1 MNVIWDCLAGLSTAG
16 LLLPEGVAYALIA
29 GVAPAHAIIA
39 ALCGLVVYSA
49 LGKSR
54 FAVIAPTSSSA
65 AILAAAVGSMTLE
78 TGEQRLAA
86 LSALVLLTGLMFLIV
101 SVLRL
106 GNLSGFVSRPVL
118 HGFSFGLAIT
128 IVIKQ
133 MPLIFGV
140 EGLSGSVGA
149 VSVGIWRHLADWN
162 LPSMAIGLS
171 SIILLLLLKQVRAL
185 PAAVIV
191 LALGT
196 SLAFYMNLSSYGV
209 KLLGMIQFDAVRP
222 ALPSLSSREWL
233 RLIELAP
240 PLVLIVFAESWGSIR
255 TLSLAHN
262 DTVNANREL
271 AALGAANV
279 VSGLFQGLAVGSGFS
294 ASSANEAAGACSRFA
309 GLFAA
314 FSLAALMLFALPA
327 LAYLPEP
334 VLAAIVVSALT
345 HALNPQPLLR
355 LWKIDR
361 DQYVALAAAL
371 CVLAFG
377 VLVGMIGAIILSLLA
392 LIKRLTSATITQ
404 LGRLGD
410 SHDYVDISRFPE
422 AVCDP
427 EIMIL
432 RPSQPIFFASAETVL
447 GAIRDQ
453 ITKSSPNTLIIS
465 FEESSDLDSTA
476 LDCLAEF
483 KRQMDHLE
491 VDVYFARVRQKISDA
506 ILKYDGGLL
515 ADASHQTQSVAD
527 AYTAARNANGLRT
540 LQK

>member
-149 VSVGIWRHLADWN
+149 VSFGIWRHLADWN